1 MSQSKSIRLG
11 VAGLG
16 VMGTSH
22 AGAVQ
27 SGKVAGLELAA
38 VADGLAERLNSFPGV
53 PGFSDAHEML
63 TSGTIDAVII
73 ATPHFSH
80 TTLGIAA
87 LEAGL
92 HVLVEKPISAHKE
105 DCEKLLAAH
114 ARTKDQVFAAMFNQR
129 TDPRYRKLKELLG
142 DGSLGQVYRIS
153 WTITDWF
160 RSESYYR
167 SGAWRA
173 TWAGEGGGVL
183 LNQCPH
189 NLDLWQWL
197 FGMPDSIYARCQLG
211 RFHPIEV
218 EDSVTAIFEYSSGI
232 QGTFVTSTGDAP
244 GTNRLEVSADRG
256 RIVIDGSSPEL
267 IFTRNEVPASQF
279 RRETLS
285 KFGKPP
291 AWNIQIP
298 VDGSGGQHLE
308 ILQNFADAIREGK
321 ELIAPGIEGIHSVEL
336 ANAMLL
342 SSFQETSVPLP
353 IDSAVF
359 TAELQNRI
367 AESAAR
373 KKPLSPPRANAT
385 PAPL

>member
-1 MSQSKSIRLG
+1 
-11 VAGLG
+11 
-16 VMGTSH
+16 MGTSH
-22 AGAVQ
+22 ATAIID
-27 SGKVAGLELAA
+27 GKVAGMELTA
-38 VADGLAERLNSFPGV
+38 VADASAERLGAFPGV
-53 PGFSDAHEML
+53 PGFADANEML
-63 TSGTIDAVII
+63 ASGAIDAVII

-114 ARTKDQVFAAMFNQR
+114 ARTKGLVFAAMFNQR
-129 TDPRYRKLKELLG
+129 TDPRYRKLKELLN
-142 DGSLGQVYRIS
+142 DGSLGPVYRIN

-160 RSESYYR
+160 RTESYYR

-197 FGMPDSIYARCQLG
+197 FGMPDAIYARCQLG

-218 EDSVTAIFEYSSGI
+218 EDSVTAIFEYSSGV
-232 QGTFVTSTGDAP
+232 QGTFITSTGDAP

-256 RIVIDGSSPEL
+256 RVVIEGNAPEIL
-267 IFTRNEVPASQF
+267 FTRNEIPAAQF
-279 RRETLS
+279 RQESLS
-285 KFGKPP
+285 RFGKP
-291 AWNIQIP
+291 AVWNVQIP
-298 VDGSGGQHLE
+298 VPKSGGQHLE
-308 ILQNFADAIREGK
+308 IMQNFAEAILEGK
-321 ELIAPGIEGIHSVEL
+321 DLIAPGVEGIHSVEL

-342 SSFQETSVPLP
+342 SSFHETTVRLP
-353 IDSAVF
+353 IDSSVF
-359 TAELQNRI
+359 TAELQSRI

-373 KKPLSPPRANAT
+373 KNVPANGNQP
-385 PAPL
+385 PAPAR